1 LERWGDGAAVVNHQ
15 YLEGYAMPP
24 CNLMKKSSYAVSVI
38 CGGTTD
44 FLLRDRLDW
53 DSFETVM
60 MLLVRGMANN
70 VKF

>member
-1 LERWGDGAAVVNHQ
+1 
-15 YLEGYAMPP
+15 MPP

-53 DSFETVM
+53 DSFEMVM

-70 VKF
+70 DKF